1 MEKNE
6 DRKKTILQ
14 AAALITVIAIA
25 IAGLWVVAE
34 HLKEDNEV
42 EGPEKP
48 IKASLRILGEDWQ
61 IEYLE
66 VQTFNNTVYK
76 LLLECSERYD
86 FPIGSTHWEVFD
98 SEFVNSINGTK
109 NGEGGNWWQYYVN
122 DVYGEIGCD
131 RKEIFEGDMIEW
143 RFEEPG
149 Q

>member
-1 MEKNE
+1 MEKKN
-6 DRKKTILQ
+6 RKKTAIEAMILISVL
-14 AAALITVIAIA
+14 AVAMI
-25 IAGLWVVAE
+25 GLWFVAQHIE
-34 HLKEDNEV
+34 EDYEV
-42 EGPEKP
+42 EKPEKP

-66 VQTFNNTVYK
+66 VQTLNNTVYK

-86 FPIGSTHWEVFD
+86 FPVGSTHWEAFD
-98 SEFVNSINGTK
+98 SEFVNSINGTE